1 MTHHTESGVD
11 LYFRGP
17 GRFGAISSV
26 RALILRY
33 RVCVLLYYALTI
45 AVGSATAIILIFLR
59 EFRTDMIALAVQ
71 KYPDL
76 RIFNWTAYG
85 VIAIYFLVQLIII
98 VGHATEKRIMLL
110 WSALDEN
117 ERKGLIQSLTNNER
131 SAVER
136 MIARVRKL
144 ENVNAK

>member
-1 MTHHTESGVD
+1 
-11 LYFRGP
+11 
-17 GRFGAISSV
+17 
-26 RALILRY
+26 
-33 RVCVLLYYALTI
+33 
-45 AVGSATAIILIFLR
+45 
-59 EFRTDMIALAVQ
+59 MIALAVQ